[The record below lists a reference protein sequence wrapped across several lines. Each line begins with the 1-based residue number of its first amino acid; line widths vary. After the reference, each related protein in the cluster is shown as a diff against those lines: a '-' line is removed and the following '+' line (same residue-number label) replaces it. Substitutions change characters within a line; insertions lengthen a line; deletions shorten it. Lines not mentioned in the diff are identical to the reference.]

1 MSAEKVSTVPIV
13 LLVVDHAVWKVMVI
27 KSVKSSVNTD
37 TNTCSV
43 HFMLSLRHI
52 LHSVLTTKPN
62 SAAFWNN
69 FFLHCI
75 ADIWL
80 HKCQPPQ
87 FCSPCTDGFQLI

>member
-1 MSAEKVSTVPIV
+1 MSAEKVSTVVIV

-27 KSVKSSVNTD
+27 KFVKSSVNTD

-62 SAAFWNN
+62 SAAFWNI
-69 FFLHCI
+69 FFCI
-75 ADIWL
+75 AL
-80 HKCQPPQ
+80 QT
-87 FCSPCTDGFQLI
+87 FGFTYVSRLSFVARAQMDFS